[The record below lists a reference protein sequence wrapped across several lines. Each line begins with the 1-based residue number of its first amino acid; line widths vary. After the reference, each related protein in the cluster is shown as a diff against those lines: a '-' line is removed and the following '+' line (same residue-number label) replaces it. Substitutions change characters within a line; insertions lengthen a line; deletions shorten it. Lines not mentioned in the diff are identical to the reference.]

1 MIMKYFLFLCLLV
14 SPLSHSKLRIN
25 FTQPE
30 LLVSQVHS
38 FDFAM
43 STMLNEYEKTL
54 VPVMQS
60 QLKNQSYQALY
71 NELEQKLQGHT
82 PSAAMAYFLGQ
93 LALQLTQYEQAK
105 SHFESANQQHPN
117 YAKAIVG
124 EGLAALQL
132 SQYQQALDK
141 FSQALKLGV
150 KDPQLYRYIGFSYLE
165 KKQFLSATIAF
176 EQAKMLL
183 PNVTELD
190 HALVYSYSNSGQKD
204 AALAMLE
211 QLLVTHPNDSK
222 LWLQRANIYLSKEHY
237 GIAISSLETALR
249 LGENQ
254 SANIA
259 LAAQLQLQYGSTPRA
274 ISLYKGLGHSA
285 DTTDVVFD
293 AINYLIDTYKLAE
306 AEQVLTSQK
315 NIKVL
320 PDNNQSQYF
329 YLSGKLHQQKGN
341 IDKAQKAFRRA
352 VNLNPIHGSALIN
365 LAKLYRKKSNSH
377 QAQMLLLRA
386 SEVADVKLQALTEHA
401 DLQLAIGNQ
410 RRALSLL
417 RQALELAPN
426 EQTLINNVN
435 TLQHMV
441 LQQEN

>member
-1 MIMKYFLFLCLLV
+1 M
-14 SPLSHSKLRIN
+14 SP
-25 FTQPE
+25 
-30 LLVSQVHS
+30 
-38 FDFAM
+38 
-43 STMLNEYEKTL
+43 MLNEYEKTL
-54 VPVMQS
+54 APVMQS
-60 QLKNQSYQALY
+60 QLKSQRYQALY

-93 LALQLTQYEQAK
+93 LALQLTHYEQAK

-132 SQYQQALDK
+132 SHYQQALDK
-141 FSQALKLGV
+141 FSHALKLGV
-150 KDPQLYRYIGFSYLE
+150 NDPQLHRYIGFSYLE

-183 PNVTELD
+183 PNDPQLD
-190 HALVYSYSNSGQKD
+190 HALVYSYSNSGQTD

-211 QLLVTHPNDSK
+211 QLLVTDPSDSK
-222 LWLQRANIYLSKEHY
+222 LWLQRANIYLSQERY
-237 GIAISSLETALR
+237 VVAISSLETALR

-254 SANIA
+254 TANIA

-274 ISLYKGLGHSA
+274 INLYKSLGHST
-285 DTTDVVFD
+285 DSKDSKDSTDNTDVVFD

-306 AEQVLTSQK
+306 AEQILTSQ
-315 NIKVL
+315 NSQAL
-320 PDNNQSQYF
+320 PHNKQAQYF
-329 YLSGKLHQQKGN
+329 YLSGKLHTQKGQVDN
-341 IDKAQKAFRRA
+341 AQKAFTQA
-352 VNLNPIHGSALIN
+352 IDLNPIHGSALIN
-365 LAKLYRKKSNSH
+365 LATLYRKKNDSH

-386 SEVADVKLQALTEHA
+386 SEIADVRLQALTEHA
-401 DLQLAIGNQ
+401 DLQLALGNQ
-410 RRALSLL
+410 RKALSLL

-441 LQQEN
+441 LQQGS